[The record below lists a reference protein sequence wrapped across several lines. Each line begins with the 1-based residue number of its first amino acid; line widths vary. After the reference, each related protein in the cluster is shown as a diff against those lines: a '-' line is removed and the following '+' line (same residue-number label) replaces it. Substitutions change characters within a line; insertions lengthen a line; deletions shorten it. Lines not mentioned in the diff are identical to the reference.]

1 MTAGLPTGTVDTLLT
16 APDIETNFFQ
26 CPRRRRRVQEEEQK
40 EQEQTPAEERLIA
53 H

>member
-1 MTAGLPTGTVDTLLT
+1 MAAGLPTGTVDTLLNS
-16 APDIETNFFQ
+16 PDIETNFFQ